1 MRLNRLLQVSLFW
14 RTFVLLVLLLLT
26 SSAAW
31 LLTFRTL
38 EIESRATQSAR
49 QIGSAVNLTRSSLVH
64 ADAIYRTALIKNIS
78 DQEGLH
84 IRPREPDDKVAP
96 YTQDQIAAFIQDP
109 HRQLL
114 QQELQRR
121 LGADTVVSSFV
132 NGERGLWVSF
142 SIQGDDYWLQ
152 TDQDRF
158 EPVSSQA
165 WLYWVAVAI
174 ILSLLGAAVITRLIN
189 RPLKLLSQAANQVRV
204 GNFAGTRL
212 DESVLTTEIHNVY
225 RGFNQMTDQLSKV
238 EADRTIML
246 AGISHD
252 LRTPLARLRLET
264 ELSVADADAR
274 SEMSTDIEQ
283 INGIIGKFLDYA
295 RPNSIALK
303 PILLADIVEQAAQIA
318 LASAK
323 GSHDIVIEQHIAPD
337 VQVMADP
344 VELLRILSNLF
355 ENARRYGKSA
365 LTGKEFSALS
375 LAEPATE
382 GKHGPATPSFEEGI
396 EVARVQISAQVQ
408 GEWVVLSIRDHG
420 SGVPPNVL
428 NHLKTPFFRANN
440 ARSDVTG
447 SGLGLAIVEKNVQ
460 GMQGQLKLS
469 NVQAQREPDAHHA
482 FGSMPPCSG
491 FLVQIS
497 LKHPL
502 HQHQTKPA
510 LKAPKSL
517 GPQRV

>member
-14 RTFVLLVLLLLT
+14 RTFVMLVLLLLT
-26 SSAAW
+26 SSVAW

-38 EIESRATQSAR
+38 ETESRAMQSAR
-49 QIGSAVNLTRSSLVH
+49 QISSAVNLTRSSLVH

-84 IRPREPDDKVAP
+84 IRPREITDKVVP
-96 YTQDQIAAFIQDP
+96 YIQDQ
-109 HRQLL
+109 HRLLL
-114 QQELQRR
+114 QQELQKK
-121 LGADTVVSSFV
+121 LGANTVISGQV
-132 NGERGLWVSF
+132 NGETGLWVSF
-142 SIQGDDYWLQ
+142 SIQGDEYWLQ
-152 TDQDRF
+152 TEPDRF

-174 ILSLLGAAVITRLIN
+174 GLSMLGAAVIARLIN

-204 GNFAGTRL
+204 GNFAGARL
-212 DESVLTTEIHNVY
+212 DETVLTTEIHNVY

-238 EADRTIML
+238 EADRTVML

-274 SEMSTDIEQ
+274 TEMSTDIEQ

-295 RPNSIALK
+295 RPNSVKLQAVM
-303 PILLADIVEQAAQIA
+303 LADIVDQATQTA
-318 LASAK
+318 LANSK
-323 GSHDIVIEQHIAPD
+323 GAQDIIIEQHIPPSLR
-337 VQVMADP
+337 VMADP
-344 VELLRILSNLF
+344 VELLRILSNLL
-355 ENARRYGKSA
+355 ENARRYGKSSIKM
-365 LTGKEFSALS
+365 TEFSTLS
-375 LAEPATE
+375 ATKATD
-382 GKHGPATPSFEEGI
+382 KHDYWSPTLLFEDGI
-396 EVARVQISAQVQ
+396 EVAHVDISAQVQ
-408 GEWVVLSIRDHG
+408 GEWVVLSVRDHG

-428 NHLKTPFFRANN
+428 NQLKTPFFRANN

-447 SGLGLAIVEKNVQ
+447 SGLGLAIVEKTVQ

-469 NVQAQREPDAHHA
+469 NVEAHSEPGVNHE
-482 FGSMPPCSG
+482 FGAMTPYSG

-497 LKHPL
+497 LKQPPL
-502 HQHQTKPA
+502 QLPQPA
-510 LKAPKSL
+510 APKTPVSPS
-517 GPQRV
+517 PQLT

>member
-14 RTFVLLVLLLLT
+14 RTFVMLVLLLLT
-26 SSAAW
+26 SSVAW

-38 EIESRATQSAR
+38 ETESRALQSAR
-49 QIGSAVNLTRSSLVH
+49 QISSAVNLTRSSLVH

-84 IRPREPDDKVAP
+84 IRPREIDDKVVP
-96 YTQDQIAAFIQDP
+96 YTQDQ

-114 QQELQRR
+114 QQELQKR
-121 LGADTVVSSFV
+121 LGANTVVSGQV
-132 NGERGLWVSF
+132 NGETGLWVSF
-142 SIQGDDYWLQ
+142 SIQGDEYWLQ
-152 TDQDRF
+152 TEPDRF

-174 ILSLLGAAVITRLIN
+174 GLSLVGAAVIARLIN
-189 RPLKLLSQAANQVRV
+189 QPLRLLSQAAHQVRV
-204 GNFAGTRL
+204 GNFAGARL
-212 DESVLTTEIHNVY
+212 DETVLTTEIHNVY

-238 EADRTIML
+238 EADRTVML

-274 SEMSTDIEQ
+274 TEMSTDIEQ

-295 RPNSIALK
+295 RPNSVKLK
-303 PILLADIVEQAAQIA
+303 PVMLADIVEQATQIA
-318 LASAK
+318 LANSK
-323 GSHDIVIEQHIAPD
+323 GAQDIIIEQHIPPSL
-337 VQVMADP
+337 QVMADP
-344 VELLRILSNLF
+344 VELLRILSNLL

-365 LTGKEFSALS
+365 INMTEFSTLS
-375 LAEPATE
+375 TTKASTQNDDWSPTLM
-382 GKHGPATPSFEEGI
+382 FEEGT
-396 EVARVQISAQVQ
+396 EVAQVHISAQVQ
-408 GEWVVLSIRDHG
+408 GEWVVLSVRDHG

-428 NHLKTPFFRANN
+428 NQLKTPFFRANN

-447 SGLGLAIVEKNVQ
+447 SGLGLAIVEKTVQ
-460 GMQGQLKLS
+460 GMQGKMTLS
-469 NVQAQREPDAHHA
+469 NVEASAEPNANHE
-482 FGSMPPCSG
+482 FGAMTPYSG

-497 LKHPL
+497 LKHPQ
-502 HQHQTKPA
+502 HQHLVHEAAVHA
-510 LKAPKSL
+510 LTSL
-517 GPQRV
+517 GPPQRT